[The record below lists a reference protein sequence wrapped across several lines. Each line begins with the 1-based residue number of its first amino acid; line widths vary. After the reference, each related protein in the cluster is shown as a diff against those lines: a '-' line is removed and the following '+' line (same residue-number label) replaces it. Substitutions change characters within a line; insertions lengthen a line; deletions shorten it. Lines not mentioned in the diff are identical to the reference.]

1 MLNPLKTLYSVCMF
15 GVVHFLK
22 KCFFYCMIFMCVM
35 SVNKMCC
42 NIFVKV
48 TSGENLVN
56 VNVFFLLS
64 NVAK

>member
-1 MLNPLKTLYSVCMF
+1 
-15 GVVHFLK
+15 
-22 KCFFYCMIFMCVM
+22 M

-48 TSGENLVN
+48 ASGENFVN